1 MSRWNVFL
9 LEKGDLCGLFC
20 ICQDAGS
27 RPSPLTTAHTYK
39 EVSTCTPRSCHS
51 HWGVSKA
58 TPVPS
63 PPLTRRVPVSQAVQA
78 GAHPAKGAAARQPQS
93 RTGSARGVRGVLM
106 FQEATGRHAQ
116 QGLLNDVTLPFSASP
131 LVGLWYVKLHPCG
144 ARGPNLNTALGSSTI
159 AWREEAG
166 MALAYSTGCHT
177 HSIPLDRMGLE
188 CRGREDL
195 VMQNHSTSS
204 IIKHLQISFP
214 TEEHQV
220 TQNPVRCAG
229 EVDPQMVHGIC
240 QWLWS

>member
-1 MSRWNVFL
+1 MSRCNVFL

-39 EVSTCTPRSCHS
+39 EVSTCTPRSHHS

-63 PPLTRRVPVSQAVQA
+63 PSLTRRVPLSQAVQA

-144 ARGPNLNTALGSSTI
+144 AHGPNLHTALGSSTI

-188 CRGREDL
+188 CRGRETWL
-195 VMQNHSTSS
+195 CRITQHQALLSTY
-204 IIKHLQISFP
+204 KFHFP
-214 TEEHQV
+214 QKNTK
-220 TQNPVRCAG
+220 
-229 EVDPQMVHGIC
+229 
-240 QWLWS
+240 